1 MLPAEL
7 EIRVEE
13 ASLNAWPALQQLL
26 LDGWVL
32 RFGRGFTKRANS
44 IVPLYASA
52 QPALDKI
59 RFCED
64 LYAKEQLKTIFRLT
78 TVCDNAP
85 LDALLAERGYASME
99 PTLVLAAPLGA
110 RRFSDT
116 PRFQRVAAE
125 TWLAAYAHHAAIP
138 ATARALHAM
147 LLRGIR
153 TDHLFGAIVTDA
165 AEAATSAAALGLA
178 VLERELVG
186 LFDIVTDP
194 AQRRRGHARALVS
207 SLLDWG
213 ARRGAEYAY
222 LQVVESNAAARALY
236 QELGFTMLYRYWYRV
251 SP

>member
-110 RRFSDT
+110 RRIDYADLY
-116 PRFQRVAAE
+116 FQYDRY
-125 TWLAAYAHHAAIP
+125 TGNGQSGP
-138 ATARALHAM
+138 M
-147 LLRGIR
+147 
-153 TDHLFGAIVTDA
+153 
-165 AEAATSAAALGLA
+165 ATS
-178 VLERELVG
+178 
-186 LFDIVTDP
+186 
-194 AQRRRGHARALVS
+194 RRPK
-207 SLLDWG
+207 
-213 ARRGAEYAY
+213 
-222 LQVVESNAAARALY
+222 N
-236 QELGFTMLYRYWYRV
+236 
-251 SP
+251 

>member
-52 QPALDKI
+52 QPVLDKI

-64 LYAKEQLKTIFRLT
+64 LYAKEHLKTIFRLT

-85 LDALLAERGYASME
+85 LDELLAERGYAAIE
-99 PTLVLAAPLGA
+99 PTLVLAAPLGGRQWNEA
-110 RRFSDT
+110 RG
-116 PRFQRVAAE
+116 FQRVAGEA
-125 TWLAAYAHHAAIP
+125 WLAAYAHHAAIP
-138 ATARALHAM
+138 ASAQALHAM

-153 TDHLFGAIVTDA
+153 TDHLFGAIVTEL
-165 AEAATSAAALGLA
+165 AEAASGAAALGLA

-194 AQRRRGHARALVS
+194 GQRRRGHARELVN
-207 SLLDWG
+207 SLLAWG
-213 ARRGAEYAY
+213 TRCGAEYAY
-222 LQVVESNAAARALY
+222 LQVVESNAPARALY
-236 QELGFTMLYRYWYRV
+236 QELGFTTLYRYWYRV

>member
-85 LDALLAERGYASME
+85 LDALLAELSPKPKVIIVDFHAE
-99 PTLVLAAPLGA
+99 ATWEAAP
-110 RRFSDT
+110 
-116 PRFQRVAAE
+116 AA
-125 TWLAAYAHHAAIP
+125 
-138 ATARALHAM
+138 
-147 LLRGIR
+147 
-153 TDHLFGAIVTDA
+153 
-165 AEAATSAAALGLA
+165 S
-178 VLERELVG
+178 
-186 LFDIVTDP
+186 
-194 AQRRRGHARALVS
+194 
-207 SLLDWG
+207 
-213 ARRGAEYAY
+213 
-222 LQVVESNAAARALY
+222 
-236 QELGFTMLYRYWYRV
+236 
-251 SP
+251 